1 MENFS
6 DNEISFELNREMLEN
21 RRQQKALRKA
31 KFLKEQIRELKFFSV
46 MGMKSIID
54 TIKSID
60 DNSKK
65 IVFKHFDQKNVNIF
79 HTQSPDIIKKLTK
92 IAQEASNVNHVHNEV
107 NSDDMISLD
116 SGNMSENDEI
126 NKIEKLQNRKLKLK
140 LGRIHSMSDNHIEE

>member
-1 MENFS
+1 
-6 DNEISFELNREMLEN
+6 
-21 RRQQKALRKA
+21 
-31 KFLKEQIRELKFFSV
+31 

>member
-1 MENFS
+1 
-6 DNEISFELNREMLEN
+6 
-21 RRQQKALRKA
+21 
-31 KFLKEQIRELKFFSV
+31 

-92 IAQEASNVNHVHNEV
+92 IA
-107 NSDDMISLD
+107 
-116 SGNMSENDEI
+116 
-126 NKIEKLQNRKLKLK
+126 
-140 LGRIHSMSDNHIEE
+140 

>member
-1 MENFS
+1 M
-6 DNEISFELNREMLEN
+6 
-21 RRQQKALRKA
+21 RKA

-92 IAQEASNVNHVHNEV
+92 IA
-107 NSDDMISLD
+107 
-116 SGNMSENDEI
+116 
-126 NKIEKLQNRKLKLK
+126 
-140 LGRIHSMSDNHIEE
+140 